1 MKMNGGVVL
10 KLNDKITQKVSFLQS
25 AFSIS
30 QVEKGFSFEEKWKI
44 KNRIGEDLFI
54 KIYDFDRTTHAKLL
68 NSYLEHFYETGSIV
82 PKPVHLVEI
91 PEEGVTIHAV
101 ESVDGIDGEEYLH
114 TISKE
119 QQYQLGIQA
128 GNELLKIHSLASHDQ
143 RQSWK
148 DMRLTKYN
156 RYIDLLMES
165 SISFPEIDFIL
176 NFVEENKHLLSNR
189 PITFLHD
196 DFHPSN
202 LLFKDAQLKAVI
214 DFDRFE
220 WGDPYHDFHKVA
232 LFTKDIS
239 IPFAIGQI
247 DGYFSNNPPDDFWT
261 LYALYAAMI
270 IPSDIIWSYKTT
282 PHLVDSMWKRVR
294 TILEDH
300 KNFNQTVP
308 IWYNNKSSQF
318 K

>member
-1 MKMNGGVVL
+1 M
-10 KLNDKITQKVSFLQS
+10 KLNDNVIRNVPFLHS
-25 AFSIS
+25 ASSIS
-30 QVEKGFSFEEKWKI
+30 LVTKGFSSEEKWKI
-44 KNRIGEDLFI
+44 KNSLGEDMFI
-54 KIYDFDRTTHAKLL
+54 KIYDFDRTAHAKLL
-68 NSYLEHFYETGSIV
+68 NSYLEHFYKKGSIV
-82 PKPVHLVEI
+82 PKPVNLIEI
-91 PEEGVTIHAV
+91 PEVGVTIHAV
-101 ESVDGIDGEEYLH
+101 ESVDGIDGEEYLQ

-128 GNELLKIHSLASHDQ
+128 GIELHKIHSLSNPDQ
-143 RQSWK
+143 HEPWK

-156 RYIDLLMES
+156 RYIDSLMDS
-165 SISFPEIDFIL
+165 SISFPELEFIL

-247 DGYFSNNPPDDFWT
+247 DGYFSNNPPDDFWA

-270 IPSDIIWSYKTT
+270 IPSDIVWSYKTT
-282 PHLVDSMWKRVR
+282 PHLIDSMWKRVR
-294 TILEDH
+294 TILDDH
-300 KNFNQTVP
+300 NNFNQTVP
-308 IWYNNKSSQF
+308 SWYKKKSSQI

>member
-1 MKMNGGVVL
+1 MIFRSRMFAFHGAKPEPPRQACGVSVFPHFP
-10 KLNDKITQKVSFLQS
+10 KI
-25 AFSIS
+25 
-30 QVEKGFSFEEKWKI
+30 
-44 KNRIGEDLFI
+44 
-54 KIYDFDRTTHAKLL
+54 
-68 NSYLEHFYETGSIV
+68 GSLV
-82 PKPVHLVEI
+82 PKPIHFIEL
-91 PEEGVTIHAV
+91 PEEALTIHAV
-101 ESVDGIDGEEYLH
+101 ESIVGIDGEEYLQI
-114 TISKE
+114 ISKE

-128 GNELLKIHSLASHDQ
+128 GNELLKIHSLANPEQH
-143 RQSWK
+143 QSWK
-148 DMRLTKYN
+148 DVRLTKYN

-165 SISFPEIDFIL
+165 SISFPELDFIL

-196 DFHPSN
+196 HFHPSN
-202 LLFKDAQLKAVI
+202 LLFKDEQLKSVI

-220 WGDPYHDFHKVA
+220 WGDPYHDFHKIA
-232 LFTKDIS
+232 LFTKEIS

-247 DGYFSNNPPDDFWT
+247 AGYFSNNLPDDFWT

-294 TILEDH
+294 TILDDH
-300 KNFNQTVP
+300 RNFNQVEP
-308 IWYNNKSSQF
+308 SWYNNKSSQY